1 MTRTTIHISV
11 PANVRQ
17 FVEQRVA
24 ASGYGSVSEYF
35 RELLREDR
43 RRHAVQLNMQNR
55 TVRAPANAPALTP
68 ERVFKPLAS
77 AARRPR

>member
-1 MTRTTIHISV
+1 MTRSTIHISV

-17 FVEQRVA
+17 FVEQRVSE
-24 ASGYGSVSEYF
+24 SGYGSVSEYF

-43 RRHAVQLNMQNR
+43 RRHAVRINVANR
-55 TVRAPANAPALTP
+55 AASAP
-68 ERVFKPLAS
+68 ERAFKPLAS